1 MLPRIWA
8 GTFSLKPVDM
18 CLLQKLTLILL
29 EIGSGDLNIT
39 IDSTIVRAEVRAGL
53 GLPSFWIDVPEE

>member
-18 CLLQKLTLILL
+18 CLLQKLMLILL
-29 EIGSGDLNIT
+29 EIGSGDLSNT
-39 IDSTIVRAEVRAGL
+39 IDSTRIRAEVRAGL
-53 GLPSFWIDVPEE
+53 GLPSFLMDVPEE

>member
-18 CLLQKLTLILL
+18 CLLQKLMLILL
-29 EIGSGDLNIT
+29 EIGSGDLSNT
-39 IDSTIVRAEVRAGL
+39 IDSTRLRAEVRAGL
-53 GLPSFWIDVPEE
+53 GLPSFLMDVPEE

>member
-18 CLLQKLTLILL
+18 CLLQKLMLILL
-29 EIGSGDLNIT
+29 EIGSGDLSNT
-39 IDSTIVRAEVRAGL
+39 IDSTRVRAEVRAGH
-53 GLPSFWIDVPEE
+53 GLPSFLMDVPEE

>member
-29 EIGSGDLNIT
+29 EIGSGDLNNTMI
-39 IDSTIVRAEVRAGL
+39 STRIRAEVRAGL
-53 GLPSFWIDVPEE
+53 GLPSFFMDVPEE

>member
-1 MLPRIWA
+1 MLPRIWT

-18 CLLQKLTLILL
+18 CLLQKLMLILL
-29 EIGSGDLNIT
+29 EIGCGDLSNT
-39 IDSTIVRAEVRAGL
+39 IDSTRIRAEVRAGL